1 MIRGRCTI
9 AVLMVLVT
17 VVSGC
22 SRKDSGEDTDTD
34 EPRGASQTE
43 VPGESEHAPKAVTV
57 DAAEQARLGVIVTK
71 LSEVPAPS
79 GSPTTARVLDPAPL
93 LALDGELAAA
103 SASLDA
109 SRAEAE
115 RTRQLFNEDR
125 TASAHSLEM
134 ATAQAQA
141 DRQRVESARRRI
153 ALEWGDGIA
162 NLAPERRTGLLGD
175 LAQVRAELIRVELPL
190 GMAAP
195 KRDSAVAIRIDPD
208 SPELQ
213 ALVLGTLPE
222 ADPRLQTRGLLVE
235 LRGSDANLAIGRMLL
250 ARIAGRDSAMG
261 VLLPRSALIRK
272 DSRVWA
278 YVQTAPTTFMRRE
291 VTEYQPVAEGWFVRR
306 GFAAGDALVTAG
318 AASLFAI
325 EAPAPAAD

>member
-1 MIRGRCTI
+1 M
-9 AVLMVLVT
+9 LLVA

-22 SRKDSGEDTDTD
+22 SRDDSRGDDAD
-34 EPRGASQTE
+34 EHRSAPQAQ
-43 VPGESEHAPKAVTV
+43 VPGDSERAPRTVTI
-57 DAAEQARLGVIVTK
+57 DATEQARLGVIVMK
-71 LSEVPAPS
+71 LSEAPSPS

-103 SASLDA
+103 AASLDA

-115 RTRQLFNEDR
+115 RTRQLFDEDR
-125 TASAHSLEM
+125 TASARSLEM

-141 DRQRVESARRRI
+141 DRQRVQSARRRI

-162 NLAPERRTGLLGD
+162 HLASSRRTGLLGD
-175 LAQVRAELIRVELPL
+175 LAQVRAELIRVELPS
-190 GMAAP
+190 GVTAP
-195 KRDSAVAIRIDPD
+195 QRDSTVAIRVDAD
-208 SPELQ
+208 SPERQ
-213 ALVLGTLPE
+213 AVVLGTLPE

-235 LRGSDANLAIGRMLL
+235 LRGSDANLAIGSMLL
-250 ARIAGRDSAMG
+250 ARIPDRDGAPG

-278 YVQTAPTTFMRRE
+278 YVQTTPTTFMRRE
-291 VTEYQPVAEGWFVRR
+291 VTDYQPVPEGWFVRR
-306 GFAAGDALVTAG
+306 GFTSGDALVTAG

-325 EAPAPAAD
+325 EAPAAAAD